1 MIAMKILVTGASGF
15 VGTHLC
21 RFLLNANHHVIG
33 LARSEHNNRIARL
46 NYRFIAADTT
56 RPGPWQELLTE
67 VDAVINLAGRSIFG
81 RWTEKIKSEIRE
93 SRILT
98 TRNVVHGLPEGKA
111 TALISASGVGYYGG
125 RGDDVL
131 TEDAPAGD
139 DFLARLSID
148 WEREALAARPKGTRV
163 VLTRLGVV
171 LGRGGGAMAQMLPAF
186 KAFVGGPIG
195 DGRQWF
201 PWIHLHDL
209 SAAMLFLIEH
219 PGLSGPVNLC
229 APNPVPNRTLAAAI
243 GRSLNRPAFMRAPAF
258 MIRMALGEFADVLLG
273 SQRAVPQKLLQHHFT
288 FNYPDIEA
296 AVNAVAHGE
305 AA

>member
-1 MIAMKILVTGASGF
+1 
-15 VGTHLC
+15 
-21 RFLLNANHHVIG
+21 
-33 LARSEHNNRIARL
+33 
-46 NYRFIAADTT
+46 
-56 RPGPWQELLTE
+56 
-67 VDAVINLAGRSIFG
+67 
-81 RWTEKIKSEIRE
+81 
-93 SRILT
+93 
-98 TRNVVHGLPEGKA
+98 VVHGLPEGKA
-111 TALISASGVGYYGG
+111 TALISASGVGYYGS
-125 RGDDVL
+125 RGDEVL
-131 TEDAPAGD
+131 TEDATAGD
-139 DFLARLSID
+139 DFLARLSVD
-148 WEREALAARPKGTRV
+148 WESEALAARPKGTRV
-163 VLTRLGVV
+163 VLMRLGVV

-258 MIRMALGEFADVLLG
+258 MIRLALGEFANVLLG